1 MIERWGKRRFVSGL
15 AVTVFLAIVC
25 VAPPLFAIAE
35 SFRAPASEAWSGG
48 SYAYVL
54 TTYGDALKVSA
65 KLALMVVTLSIA
77 IGAPAA
83 YAFARLPFPGAR
95 LLESCAM
102 APLALPGVAVAIGV
116 MIGFSAWR
124 SHLLLLAAAQM
135 LYTVPYVVRILT
147 NALRLGHLDDLH
159 AAARTLG
166 AGASKRFLR
175 ITLPALKHPLL
186 LASLVVFAISW
197 GEFNVAFL
205 LATPTQTPF
214 PAALYATYTSN
225 SGAVSGAATAIF
237 LAGAL
242 PFLVALQL
250 VEGRTFERGQG
261 V

>member
-1 MIERWGKRRFVSGL
+1 MIERWGRRRFVWGL
-15 AVTVFLAIVC
+15 LLTISIAIIS

-35 SFRAPASEAWSGG
+35 SFRGATSKGWSGG
-48 SYAYVL
+48 SYAYVFE
-54 TTYGDALKVSA
+54 TYGQALKISA
-65 KLALMVVTLSIA
+65 KLAAIVVILSILIA
-77 IGAPAA
+77 TPAA
-83 YAFARLPFPGAR
+83 YAFVRLPFRGAR
-95 LLESCAM
+95 LLEAMSM

-116 MIGFSAWR
+116 MIGFSSWR

-135 LYTVPYVVRILT
+135 LYTVPYVIRIVT
-147 NALRLGHLDDLH
+147 NALRLAELDDLH

-166 AGASKRFLR
+166 ATATKRFVR
-175 ITLPALKHPLL
+175 ITLPALKHPML
-186 LASLVVFAISW
+186 LAAFVVFAISW
-197 GEFNVAFL
+197 GEFNVASL
-205 LATPTQTPF
+205 LATPVQTPF

-242 PFLVALQL
+242 PFLLALQL